1 MVAQRRIASDAGAF
15 AYSFRGIID
24 MVECGISVSFVRCAC
39 VDVFVRITCECGNMF
54 GIKITA
60 EYDVCGGIITPGLFD
75 LLREHL
81 QPLRIPIRSV
91 VVRHPLRVRARGEYF
106 GACGAVGEQCPNG
119 GARPPFLFPQR
130 SVTHARERGVWVG
143 GGVGKGERHCVFQ
156 REYILAV
163 DTYRHFAKAAEHCR
177 VTQPT
182 LSMMIQKLEDELG
195 VKLFDRNTQPVS
207 PTPAGR
213 KVIDQA
219 RVVLYQT
226 SLIKEI
232 VNEEEQSLKGTFRL
246 AVLPTIAPYLLPRF
260 FQQLSEKH
268 PDLDIRIREMQTAP
282 TLKALIDGKIDAA
295 IIANQPTENLLQGE
309 TLYYEQFYAY
319 IARNENLFKKNL
331 VRSSDVSGERL
342 WLLDEGHC
350 FRDQLMRFCQM
361 EKVKLRQAAYQLG
374 SLETFMRMVEGG
386 NGITFIP
393 ELAIYQLSDQ
403 QKELVRPF
411 AIPRP
416 AREIV
421 WVTRKDF
428 IRHTIA
434 NLLIRN
440 IKEHIPKKMLSLQA
454 GLKVV

>member
-1 MVAQRRIASDAGAF
+1 MNIQQ
-15 AYSFRGIID
+15 
-24 MVECGISVSFVRCAC
+24 
-39 VDVFVRITCECGNMF
+39 
-54 GIKITA
+54 
-60 EYDVCGGIITPGLFD
+60 L
-75 LLREHL
+75 
-81 QPLRIPIRSV
+81 
-91 VVRHPLRVRARGEYF
+91 
-106 GACGAVGEQCPNG
+106 
-119 GARPPFLFPQR
+119 
-130 SVTHARERGVWVG
+130 
-143 GGVGKGERHCVFQ
+143 
-156 REYILAV
+156 EYILAV

-268 PDLDIRIREMQTAP
+268 PDLDIRIKEMQTAP

-319 IARNENLFKKNL
+319 IACNENLFKKNL

-428 IRHTIA
+428 IRHTLA

-440 IKEHIPKKMLSLQA
+440 IKEHIPQAMLSLQA

>member
-1 MVAQRRIASDAGAF
+1 MNIQQ
-15 AYSFRGIID
+15 
-24 MVECGISVSFVRCAC
+24 
-39 VDVFVRITCECGNMF
+39 
-54 GIKITA
+54 
-60 EYDVCGGIITPGLFD
+60 L
-75 LLREHL
+75 
-81 QPLRIPIRSV
+81 
-91 VVRHPLRVRARGEYF
+91 
-106 GACGAVGEQCPNG
+106 
-119 GARPPFLFPQR
+119 
-130 SVTHARERGVWVG
+130 
-143 GGVGKGERHCVFQ
+143 
-156 REYILAV
+156 EYILAV

-268 PDLDIRIREMQTAP
+268 PDLDIRIKEMQTAP

-295 IIANQPTENLLQGE
+295 IIANQPTENLLQSE